1 MATFKKCLTIVHFLI
16 LVDVT
21 HFALLTSTHPTGILP
36 NGYNPPDD
44 FCWDQSC
51 SDSPIRDD
59 PDLED
64 YNVDNVVRQFID
76 IAKSQVST
84 TDTQTHTTS

>member
-1 MATFKKCLTIVHFLI
+1 MFLVWP
-16 LVDVT
+16 LWT
-21 HFALLTSTHPTGILP
+21 LCFLTSNRPTGILP
-36 NGYNPPDD
+36 NGYNPPDN

-64 YNVDNVVRQFID
+64 YNVGDVVMEFIK
-76 IAKSQVST
+76 IAKTQVSVT
-84 TDTQTHTTS
+84 STQTHATR